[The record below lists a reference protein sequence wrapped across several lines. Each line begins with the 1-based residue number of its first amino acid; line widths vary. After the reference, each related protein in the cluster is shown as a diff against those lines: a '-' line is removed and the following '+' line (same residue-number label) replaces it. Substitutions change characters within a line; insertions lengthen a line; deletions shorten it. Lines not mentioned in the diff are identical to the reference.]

1 MAADISFIKKQ
12 FDEPNKL
19 PRFLRLNLNN
29 DVDIFLHMSTDIA
42 NFTYSG
48 NCIIQV
54 CVHLFFNR
62 IDFITK

>member
-1 MAADISFIKKQ
+1 MAADICFIKKQ

-29 DVDIFLHMSTDIA
+29 DVDIFLHMSTDIT

-48 NCIIQV
+48 NCII
-54 CVHLFFNR
+54 
-62 IDFITK
+62 